1 MSVTYVQLIAG
12 TSVGSK
18 VTAVAEKVATDTAE
32 DLKQAAGSFE
42 GDIPGIQPLYHR
54 EAMLLSML
62 YYNGV

>member
-1 MSVTYVQLIAG
+1 MFVEAFSFIYKFCSTNDVG

-42 GDIPGIQPLYHR
+42 GDIPGSHGHSVV
-54 EAMLLSML
+54 LLEVL
-62 YYNGV
+62 

>member
-1 MSVTYVQLIAG
+1 MFVTYVQLIVG

-42 GDIPGIQPLYHR
+42 GDIPGIQPVSATVPLRSNVVEH
-54 EAMLLSML
+54 A
-62 YYNGV
+62 V